1 MERSRSQ
8 ASGGG
13 LILRLSWAYVTAR
26 EGARVRPCLRPR
38 PYGRTAARPP
48 RQQIMRFDLSPAK
61 SFARWRTEWLQI
73 YGRNDVDKQI
83 WYLAI
88 WTTGPAVSLVHT
100 IQPSVRCLFSR
111 QHQTSCC
118 GIWPP
123 IDSRTYYTQIC
134 TANAINDS

>member
-8 ASGGG
+8 ASGGA

-26 EGARVRPCLRPR
+26 RGARVRPCLRPR

-48 RQQIMRFDLSPAK
+48 PQQIMRFDLSPAK
-61 SFARWRTEWLQI
+61 SFARWRKEWLQI

-83 WYLAI
+83 WYLTI

-100 IQPSVRCLFSR
+100 IQPSLRCLFSR

-118 GIWPP
+118 CSWPP